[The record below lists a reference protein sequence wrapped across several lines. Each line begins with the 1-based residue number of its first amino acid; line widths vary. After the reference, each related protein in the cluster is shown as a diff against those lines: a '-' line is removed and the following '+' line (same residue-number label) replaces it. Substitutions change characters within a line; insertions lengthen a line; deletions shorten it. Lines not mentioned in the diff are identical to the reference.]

1 MEKIMFFKGLM
12 VRQNGSLENIYLS
25 VVYNELG
32 QLVAEH
38 VWKNLYSSELY
49 NHSILQY
56 STALYK
62 LHVSLFYKNKN

>member
-1 MEKIMFFKGLM
+1 MFFKGLM

-38 VWKNLYSSELY
+38 V
-49 NHSILQY
+49 
-56 STALYK
+56 
-62 LHVSLFYKNKN
+62 